1 MVEVS
6 LKRER
11 QFRYNLKLA
20 DTKDGRIKALLI
32 TGIGVYI
39 AARLS
44 DPELYEVIKNYQDK
58 RISIDVGKD
67 INKKVIN
74 VSKNKKKTINNKQES
89 VTVNDWCRI
98 RREEDELRQLFLNMD
113 MAIKFIHNNNYCIK
127 SFDPKEIEILNN
139 SLQQIQFNEL
149 LKMPKDAYDRK
160 ELVKEDIYSAAFL
173 HLGIYM
179 YQISCGEYSNQTLD
193 DILKHI
199 NPKFLRDDYDR
210 FTGFLP
216 KNDVPYYRGV
226 FKRGASVYFS
236 DFEYENVKRMTEN
249 IQKQIDSNG
258 DSGLSNNTSSN
269 SNSNSMEKPK
279 TLNKSTNAKF
289 GNFEEDNNDKYNRN
303 IYSSINNDA
312 AAFIKVFLIPAVM
325 VVFGIVLMVLAYIL
339 SN

>member
-11 QFRYNLKLA
+11 QFKDNLKLA
-20 DTKDGRIKALLI
+20 GTKEGQIKALLI

-44 DPELYEVIKNYQDK
+44 DPELYDVIKNYHDR
-58 RISIDVGKD
+58 RISVDVGQD

-74 VSKNKKKTINNKQES
+74 VAKNKKKIIDNKQES
-89 VTVNDWCRI
+89 ITVNDWCSKK
-98 RREEDELRQLFLNMD
+98 REEKELRQLFLNMD
-113 MAIKFIHNNNYCIK
+113 MAMKFIHKKNYCIK
-127 SFDPKEIEILNN
+127 SFDPREIEILNN
-139 SLQQIQFNEL
+139 SIKQIQFNEL
-149 LKMPKDAYDRK
+149 LKMPKDVYDRK

-179 YQISCGEYSNQTLD
+179 YQISCGAYSNQTLD

-199 NPKFLRDDYDR
+199 NPKFLRDDFDK
-210 FTGFLP
+210 FTGFPP
-216 KNDVPYYRGV
+216 KNDIPYYRGI

-236 DFEYENVKRMTEN
+236 DFDYANVKQMTEN
-249 IQKQIDSNG
+249 IQKQIDSNEG
-258 DSGLSNNTSSN
+258 NEWTNNTSAN
-269 SNSNSMEKPK
+269 SNSNSKEKPK
-279 TLNKSTNAKF
+279 TLTKATNAKF
-289 GNFEEDNNDKYNRN
+289 GNFDEQNNDIYNKN

-312 AAFIKVFLIPAVM
+312 AAFVKAFVIPAIM
-325 VVFGIVLMVLAYIL
+325 VIFGIVLIVLSYIN